1 MRIMVMSIGPKVEY
15 VSTYEE
21 VVYALAYLAK
31 KNVNCP
37 VTVDTENAQSKL
49 NAFIG
54 DDLNL
59 KTKESLRP
67 ALRQFRLRNNV
78 KSNEKVTKI
87 VLGLP
92 LSKSIVGN
100 IMESLEIDKIDKNK
114 FRCFIT
120 NLIKKEF
127 E

>member
-1 MRIMVMSIGPKVEY
+1 MSIGPKVEY